1 MKQIDAVL
9 FDLDGALVDTAPDFL
24 RICNE
29 LLIEE
34 GYPTIDYATLRLSV
48 SNGGRAV
55 IKTAFKIEEN
65 HPDFERLLAEMLTR
79 YEANPA
85 QDSGLFDSFDQLLPW
100 LENSDIP
107 WGVVT
112 NKPAR
117 FTYPLMQQL
126 NLFDRCAVIIC
137 PDDVKNSK
145 PDPEGLLLACQKLAK
160 APQHCLYVGD
170 HQRDIEAGN
179 AAGMFTL
186 AVKFGYLQPDEDP
199 SNWGSNYIIDKPDEL
214 LSLLK
219 SFTQPYTARDLG

>member
-9 FDLDGALVDTAPDFL
+9 FDLDGSLVDTAPDFL

-29 LLIEE
+29 LLGEE
-34 GYPTIDYATLRLSV
+34 GQPAIDYETLRLSV

-55 IKTAFKIEEN
+55 IQTAFKINED
-65 HPDFERLLAEMLTR
+65 HPSFERLLKEMLDR
-79 YEANPA
+79 YETEPA
-85 QDSGLFDSFDQLLPW
+85 RDSHLFDEFDQLLYW
-100 LENSDIP
+100 LEENDIP

-117 FTYPLMQQL
+117 FTYPLMHQL

-145 PDPEGLLLACQKLAK
+145 PDPEGLLLACRRISKE
-160 APQHCLYVGD
+160 PQHTLYVGD
-170 HQRDIEAGN
+170 HLRDIEAGK

-186 AVKFGYLQPDEDP
+186 AVKFGYLQPNEDP
-199 SNWGSNYIIDKPDEL
+199 FHWGSDYIIDKPNEL
-214 LSLLK
+214 ISLLK
-219 SFTQPYTARDLG
+219 SFSQPTSLA